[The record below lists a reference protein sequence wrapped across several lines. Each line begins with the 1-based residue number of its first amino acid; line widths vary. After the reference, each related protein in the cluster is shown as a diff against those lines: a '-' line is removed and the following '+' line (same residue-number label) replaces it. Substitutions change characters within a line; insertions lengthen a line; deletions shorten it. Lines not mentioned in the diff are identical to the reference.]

1 MINSY
6 LSKEGQNMLEV
17 INSIII
23 FGFILAL
30 GFTLYYSV
38 KFRRERQPDLRGLLQ
53 AKQNIS
59 MGIVL
64 VLLSAYPILGIS
76 GTAGII
82 VGLLFLLMGLFNLFA
97 GIRNHSTYQ
106 ARLK

>member
-1 MINSY
+1 MINSQ
-6 LSKEGQNMLEV
+6 LSKEGQSMLEV

-38 KFRRERQPDLRGLLQ
+38 KFRRERQSDLRGLLQ

-59 MGIVL
+59 MGILL
-64 VLLSAYPILGIS
+64 VLLAAYPLFVTS
-76 GTAGII
+76 GTVGVI

-97 GIRNHSTYQ
+97 GIRNRSTYQ